1 MITREQVEFIVED
14 TVVYTA
20 VLIGLCVVS
29 FGLGIVIG
37 VIWSLTL

>member
-14 TVVYTA
+14 AVVYTA
-20 VLIGLCVVS
+20 VVIGLCVVS

-37 VIWSLTL
+37 VIWSVLL

>member
-1 MITREQVEFIVED
+1 MISQEQLEFIVED

>member
-1 MITREQVEFIVED
+1 MITQAQLEFIVED

-37 VIWSLTL
+37 VIWSVLL

>member
-14 TVVYTA
+14 TVVYIA
-20 VLIGLCVVS
+20 VVIGLCVVS

-37 VIWSLTL
+37 LVWSLTL

>member
-1 MITREQVEFIVED
+1 MITQAQLEFIVED

-20 VLIGLCVVS
+20 VLIGVCVVS

-37 VIWSLTL
+37 LVWTVLL

>member
-14 TVVYTA
+14 TVLYTA
-20 VLIGLCVVS
+20 VVIGLCTLS

-37 VIWSLTL
+37 IIWSLTL